1 MPPVTPGQATLILD
15 HVLGDPSLPAA
26 VAKALLAALPHPSDP
41 TPRLCRAVVLR
52 ALAADPVS
60 ETSLQNLH
68 FLASLT
74 ASPSAAASRIATAH
88 IAVAAFLAASAPDFD
103 AAAMKLFERPSGRVR
118 RAVDEG
124 GPLASDVAM
133 ATVDQFEAAV
143 GNSSSQTILRG
154 LWGNR
159 AAAEDRVRDLVAA
172 EWAAIGPSKLVT
184 AAERIVGDGA
194 LETWRAADEVTRAKL
209 RILAGEEKTR
219 EILAKLEETT
229 SSANPISTPAF
240 EKMID
245 ALKTSCADLHS
256 VVEDPLPAAK
266 AVADEVLAARMDK
279 GVSLN
284 AEELGGQPTACGAA
298 GPSTLNDKDHGPSRG
313 KRQNLMDRNPTA
325 RTSQWDDSPDL
336 EGSESS
342 SPRLQLP
349 SPRRIPP
356 SPLPPPENK
365 SNRRRARKW
374 SMFEEETLRKGVE
387 QYGMGNW
394 KGILDNNPD
403 VFMGRTPVDLKDKW
417 RNMKRLGYQQPRA

>member
-1 MPPVTPGQATLILD
+1 MPPVTAAHATLILD
-15 HVLGDPSLPAA
+15 HVLGDPSVPAA
-26 VAKALLAALPHPSDP
+26 AAQALLAALPSPSNP
-41 TPRLCRAVVLR
+41 TPRLRRAVLLR
-52 ALAADPVS
+52 QLAADPVS
-60 ETSLQNLH
+60 ASSLENLH
-68 FLASLT
+68 LLASLP
-74 ASPSAAASRIATAH
+74 ASPSAAAAH

-103 AAAMKLFERPSGRVR
+103 ATARELFARPNGRVR

-124 GPLASDVAM
+124 GPPALTSDVVI
-133 ATVDQFEAAV
+133 ATADQFEAAV

-159 AAAEDRVRDLVAA
+159 AAAEERVRDLLAA

-194 LETWRAADEVTRAKL
+194 VETWRAADEATRAKF

-219 EILAKLEETT
+219 AILGKLEPT
-229 SSANPISTPAF
+229 SSANPISTPAV
-240 EKMID
+240 EKAID

-284 AEELGGQPTACGAA
+284 AEEVGGQPTTCGAA

-313 KRQNLMDRNPTA
+313 KPHNLMDRNPTA
-325 RTSQWDDSPDL
+325 RTSQWEDSPDV

-342 SPRLQLP
+342 LRRPHLP
-349 SPRRIPP
+349 SPRRMPP

-365 SNRRRARKW
+365 SKRRRARKW
-374 SMFEEETLRKGVE
+374 SLLEEETLRKGVQ
-387 QYGMGNW
+387 QYGIGNW
-394 KGILDNNPD
+394 RDILNNNLD
-403 VFMGRTPVDLKDKW
+403 IFIGRTTVDLKDKW
-417 RNMKRLGYQQPRA
+417 RNMI